1 MLQLTV
7 NSFSTVDSITFVLY
21 KSHFSVCTFD
31 HMPMLK
37 YAVEGLNIIIT
48 SSYLV
53 GCSIMFSSI
62 MRQTKSRLAPYRG
75 LIQGV
80 TPPPSPGDGGV
91 LEYAETLEESVLLY
105 AWLTTELRETVKPK
119 QGTSKC

>member
-1 MLQLTV
+1 MSCSFLAMLNLLMLQLTV

-62 MRQTKSRLAPYRG
+62 MRQTKPRLASYRG

-80 TPPPSPGDGGV
+80 TPPSPGDGGV
-91 LEYAETLEESVLLY
+91 LELCGNSERKRTFCML
-105 AWLTTELRETVKPK
+105 
-119 QGTSKC
+119 G